1 MLGKLEVEGGE
12 KISSYT
18 DPNKRN
24 LVSEVSITEPRVFGK
39 GNAVKVRA
47 SRLFRFGY
55 YSSAG
60 KIGGISAS
68 RCVGCCAC
76 CSVRRASLHASAA

>member
-12 KISSYT
+12 KISAFL

-47 SRLFRFGY
+47 
-55 YSSAG
+55 
-60 KIGGISAS
+60 
-68 RCVGCCAC
+68 
-76 CSVRRASLHASAA
+76 ASLGLVRLPLITWVKIETEFQLRTCRGVVHAAVLEVCRY